1 MRLEGRFSDRGVPH
15 PRSAIRDPQSR
26 NGLLFY
32 DSPLLASVPGLFYAV
47 TTRIGGTSEG
57 PRRYLN
63 LSHRL
68 PTDPD
73 AAAANRSRVCAAF
86 DIPPGRTV
94 FADQVHG
101 VRVAR
106 VGEGEAGT
114 GYSYPEP
121 GVPATDGLLTDRPGL
136 YLFALSADCPI
147 VALADPRRSGI
158 ALVHSG
164 RRGTAGDIAGL
175 AVQAM
180 AREFRS
186 RPADLFASIGPG
198 IGPCCYEIG
207 PEVAGEIRRAFP
219 AAEAFLPVRESRV
232 HLDLPALVR
241 FELRRAGVPDGQI
254 EVTRLCTSCRTDHFY
269 SHRAEGARTGRF
281 ATILGWRE

>member
-1 MRLEGRFSDRGVPH
+1 MRLEGRLSDRGVPN
-15 PRSAIRDPQSR
+15 PQSR

-32 DSPLLASVPGLFYAV
+32 DSPLLGSVEGLFHAV
-47 TTRIGGTSEG
+47 TTRIGGASEG

-68 PTDPD
+68 PTDLD
-73 AAAANRSRVCAAF
+73 AVAANRSRVCEAF
-86 DIPPGRTV
+86 GIPPGRTV
-94 FADQVHG
+94 FPDQVHG
-101 VRVAR
+101 DRVAR
-106 VGEGEAGT
+106 VGEAEAGA
-114 GYSYPEP
+114 GYAFPDP
-121 GVPATDGLLTDRPGL
+121 GIPATDGLLTDRPRL

-147 VALADPRRSGI
+147 VALADPRHRGI

-164 RRGTAGDIAGL
+164 RRGTARDIVGR

-186 RPADLFASIGPG
+186 RPGDLFASIGPG

-207 PEVAGEIRRAFP
+207 PQVADEIRRVFP

-232 HLDLPALVR
+232 HLDLPAAIR
-241 FELRRAGVPDGQI
+241 FELRRAGVPDEQI
-254 EVTRLCTSCRTDHFY
+254 EISPLCTSCRTDHFY
-269 SHRAEGARTGRF
+269 SHRAEGVRTGRF
-281 ATILGWRE
+281 AAILGWRE